1 VCSRDLVTTIADMQ
15 GRQRNPSSSVLI
27 GVFDEVSVEVLD
39 ARQVN
44 GDILIKNL
52 TEGYQLGLSA
62 VCSTA

>member
-1 VCSRDLVTTIADMQ
+1 MQ